1 MRAAGMADRHT
12 KKQRSYNMSRIRKFG
27 NKTTEIRMIALFQAY
42 GIKGWR
48 RHLPLPGR
56 PDFTFRRARVV
67 VFVDGC
73 FWHGCPRCNWTPT
86 SNTKYWSSKLVG
98 NRAKDRDANRALRR
112 SGWTVVRIWE
122 HSLKHPARVMAR
134 IRRALG
140 DGSKAVD
147 DSA

>member
-1 MRAAGMADRHT
+1 MADWHT
-12 KKQRSYNMSRIRKFG
+12 KTQRSYNMSRIRKFG
-27 NKTTEIRMIALFQAY
+27 NKTTELRMIALFRAY

-56 PDFTFRRARVV
+56 PDFTFRRARMV

-73 FWHGCPRCNWTPT
+73 FWHGCRRCNWMPT
-86 SNTKYWSSKLVG
+86 SNTEYWSSKFAG

-112 SGWTVVRIWE
+112 SGWIVLRIWE
-122 HSLKHPARVMAR
+122 HSLKQPARVMAR

-140 DGSKAVD
+140 LTSDGAD
-147 DSA
+147 GGA